1 MSSPMDTLQ
10 KPTGPVASP
19 ASNLSITQGA
29 KDVVHRVVV
38 FGPGGVGK
46 STLASLA
53 KKLGMGVLF
62 VDCEGSTAFLE
73 VERVEPENWSD
84 LRAAVRDLSG
94 GFELVAVDSL
104 TKAEEMAK
112 AYVLENVKHE
122 KGKAISGIEDYGY
135 GKGYVYVYE
144 EFLKLLG
151 DLDGLVRQKGIHV
164 VGICHDCI
172 AAVPNPGGDDWI
184 RYEPRLQLSKNASI
198 RHRVKEWCDHLL
210 YIGFDTAVEDGKAK
224 GTGTRTIYSAELPSH
239 WAKSRS
245 ISEPVIYKKDDPE
258 IWKLLFNK
266 GD

>member
-10 KPTGPVASP
+10 KPTGQMAAQASDL
-19 ASNLSITQGA
+19 AITKGV
-29 KDVVHRVVV
+29 KKIVHRVVF

-46 STLASLA
+46 SSMAVGA
-53 KKLGMGVLF
+53 KQLGMGVLC
-62 VDCEGSTAFLE
+62 VDCEGSTAFLD
-73 VERVEPENWSD
+73 VERIEPTNWLD
-84 LRAAVRDLSG
+84 LRAGVREKSL
-94 GFELVAVDSL
+94 GFGMVFIDTL
-104 TKAEEMAK
+104 TIAEEMARE
-112 AYVLENVKHE
+112 YVLGNVKHE
-122 KGKAISGIEDYGY
+122 KGKEINGIEDYGY
-135 GKGYVYVYE
+135 GKGYVHVYE

-151 DLDGLVRQKGIHV
+151 DLDGLVRQGIHV

-184 RYEPRLQLSKNASI
+184 RYEPRLQLSKNASV

-245 ISEPVIYKKDDPE
+245 ISEPVVYKKHDPE
-258 IWKLLFNK
+258 IWKLLFAK
-266 GD
+266 GS